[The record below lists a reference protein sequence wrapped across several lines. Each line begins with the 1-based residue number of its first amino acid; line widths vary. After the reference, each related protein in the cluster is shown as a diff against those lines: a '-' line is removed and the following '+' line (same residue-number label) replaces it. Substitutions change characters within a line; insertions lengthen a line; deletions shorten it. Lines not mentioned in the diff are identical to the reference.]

1 MSSSR
6 RFSTV
11 SGGENTFWQKK
22 TGDNFTIELIP
33 ETGVNSVFIKKNLQ
47 VANEITVTSSE
58 KEKEHITDIQND
70 IDDILKLNPKEY
82 NYTNDSKIHYGL
94 IAEEVDEVGLSEFV
108 DYNEDNQPDAVQ
120 YSRMVSLCI
129 KAIQELKADNDALR
143 TRIETIENA

>member
-82 NYTNDSKIHYGL
+82 NYNNDCKLHFGL
-94 IAEEVDEVGLSEFV
+94 IAEDVENVYPNLVSNTEVGKSLNYLEIV
-108 DYNEDNQPDAVQ
+108 PLLINKIKDLQNQID
-120 YSRMVSLCI
+120 
-129 KAIQELKADNDALR
+129 ELKR
-143 TRIETIENA
+143 K

>member
-70 IDDILKLNPKEY
+70 VDDILKLNPKEY

-94 IAEEVDEVGLSEFV
+94 IAEEVEKIYPNLVSDH
-108 DYNEDNQPDAVQ
+108 NELGKSLNYLEIVPLLILKIQDLQNQID
-120 YSRMVSLCI
+120 
-129 KAIQELKADNDALR
+129 KLKR
-143 TRIETIENA
+143 K

>member
-94 IAEEVDEVGLSEFV
+94 IAEEVEKIYPNLVSDH
-108 DYNEDNQPDAVQ
+108 NELGKSLNYLEIVPLLILKIQDLQNQID
-120 YSRMVSLCI
+120 
-129 KAIQELKADNDALR
+129 KLKR
-143 TRIETIENA
+143 K

>member
-6 RFSTV
+6 RFSAV

-94 IAEEVDEVGLSEFV
+94 IAEEVEKIYPNLVSDH
-108 DYNEDNQPDAVQ
+108 NELGKSLNYLEIVPLLILKIQDLQNQID
-120 YSRMVSLCI
+120 
-129 KAIQELKADNDALR
+129 KLKR
-143 TRIETIENA
+143 K